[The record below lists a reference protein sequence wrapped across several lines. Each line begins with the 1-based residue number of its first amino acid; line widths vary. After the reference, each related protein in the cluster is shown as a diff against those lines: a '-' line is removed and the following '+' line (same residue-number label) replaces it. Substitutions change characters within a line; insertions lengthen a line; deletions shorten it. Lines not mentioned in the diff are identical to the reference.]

1 MYVEDY
7 SIMHIETLI
16 LFMLYLTMLSVTER
30 IAGSIASK
38 NRTIRKYEEGSAR
51 SLV

>member
-16 LFMLYLTMLSVTER
+16 LCMLYLTMLSVTEI
-30 IAGSIASK
+30 IAGSITSK
-38 NRTIRKYEEGSAR
+38 SRD
-51 SLV
+51 SLMELSPS